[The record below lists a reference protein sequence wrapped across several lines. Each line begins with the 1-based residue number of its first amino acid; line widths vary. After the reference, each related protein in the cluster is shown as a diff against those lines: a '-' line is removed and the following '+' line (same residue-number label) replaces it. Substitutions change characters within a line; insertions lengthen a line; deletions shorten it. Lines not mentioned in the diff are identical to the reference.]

1 MPIPVKSPVKY
12 EPNKPEVALGEIS
25 MMLVFEKSLPRR
37 HALRLIGA
45 GALVLLSP
53 AVGAVATPS
62 RKIKIYKSP
71 YCGCCGTWTKILQ
84 KHGYETQ
91 VFKMN
96 DLGRVKRLA
105 KLPANLESC
114 HTGIIDGYFVE
125 GHVPVEAIEK
135 MLAERPRI
143 VGIAV
148 GGMPIGSPGMPGPDP
163 EPFDAV
169 AYTADGKQ
177 SVYMSF
183 R

>member
-1 MPIPVKSPVKY
+1 MMP
-12 EPNKPEVALGEIS
+12 
-25 MMLVFEKSLPRR
+25 VFEKGLPRR
-37 HALRLIGA
+37 RALGLIGA

-53 AVGAVATPS
+53 AAVATPS
-62 RKIKIYKSP
+62 REIKIYKSP
-71 YCGCCGTWTKILQ
+71 YCGCCGSWTKILRKQ
-84 KHGYETQ
+84 GYETQ

-125 GHVPVEAIEK
+125 GHVPVEAIDK
-135 MLAERPRI
+135 MLTERPGI

-148 GGMPIGSPGMPGPDP
+148 GGMPTGSPGMPGPDP
-163 EPFDAV
+163 EPYDVV
-169 AYTADGKQ
+169 AYTADGRQ
-177 SVYMSF
+177 SVYMSY

>member
-1 MPIPVKSPVKY
+1 MKS
-12 EPNKPEVALGEIS
+12 A
-25 MMLVFEKSLPRR
+25 FEKSLPRR
-37 HALRLIGA
+37 RALGLIGA

-53 AVGAVATPS
+53 AARLSLKPAAE
-62 RKIKIYKSP
+62 IKIYTSP
-71 YCGCCGTWTKILQ
+71 YCGCCGSWTKILR
-84 KHGYETQ
+84 KHGYEAK

-96 DLGRVKRLA
+96 DLSRVKRQA

-114 HTGIIDGYFVE
+114 HTAVIDGYFVE

-148 GGMPIGSPGMPGPDP
+148 GGMPTGSPGMPGPDP
-163 EPFDAV
+163 EPYDVV
-169 AYTADGKQ
+169 AYTAAGRQD
-177 SVYMSF
+177 VYMSY

>member
-1 MPIPVKSPVKY
+1 M
-12 EPNKPEVALGEIS
+12 S
-25 MMLVFEKSLPRR
+25 MKAVFEKTMPRR
-37 HALRLIGA
+37 GVLGLIGA
-45 GALVLLSP
+45 GVLVLLSP
-53 AVGAVATPS
+53 SARAAATPS
-62 RKIKIYKSP
+62 RKIQIYKSP
-71 YCGCCGTWTKILQ
+71 YCGCCGAWTKILR
-84 KHGYETQ
+84 KHGFEAQ

-96 DLGRVKRLA
+96 DLSRVKQKA

-114 HTGIIDGYFVE
+114 HTALIDGYFVE

-135 MLAERPRI
+135 MLTERPKI

-148 GGMPIGSPGMPGPDP
+148 GGMPTGSPGMPGPDP
-163 EPFDAV
+163 EPYDVV